1 MEINKK
7 AIAGSLESS
16 DVLVSVEP
24 HNSGIVIDIESS
36 VFEQYGED
44 IHNTAENV
52 LEALGVKEVYLSIN
66 DQGALDCT
74 IKARIQTAI
83 LRANG
88 QMDNIDWGGAI
99 S

>member
-44 IHNTAENV
+44 IRNTAENV

-83 LRANG
+83 LRANE
-88 QMDNIDWGGAI
+88 QMENIDWGGAI

>member
-24 HNSGIVIDIESS
+24 YNSGIVIDIESS

-44 IHNTAENV
+44 IRNTAENV

-83 LRANG
+83 LRANE
-88 QMDNIDWGGAI
+88 QMENIDWGGAI